1 MKSDEK
7 AILAVTV
14 IMLVASCGVI
24 GYHHINADD
33 GDTYY
38 YYLDGVGD
46 DSGWYN
52 AQADNAL
59 EGFKKAMKDNGIDY
73 NLAAGGFV
81 NSIGDNVAAGS
92 MNFAIYEYTSKSVE
106 YPYGG
111 YFFAGPVLSDVTSN
125 VIYISYTAWSM
136 DAQDNV
142 TYDLNPTT
150 TTSNVM
156 STGPFAADSGYKPL
170 SYSDEYWFYFDGFGD
185 SSGWYKATGNASD
198 ALVAAAAEAGLICTV
213 DSGWINFEG
222 YPGTGTHGVGTFG
235 YCSAVNSNAWAGYFY
250 AGPTVTDVTSNI
262 IYLSYGE
269 YTMDANYN
277 VTYHLSP
284 LTSAQTDIMT
294 TGPFATA

>member
-59 EGFKKAMKDNGIDY
+59 EGFEKAMKDNGIDY

>member
-59 EGFKKAMKDNGIDY
+59 EGFEKAMKDNGIDY

-170 SYSDEYWFYFDGFGD
+170 SYSDEYWLYFDGFGD

>member
-24 GYHHINADD
+24 GYHHINAYD

-46 DSGWYN
+46 DSGWYT
-52 AQADNAL
+52 AQADNVL
-59 EGFKKAMKDNGIDY
+59 EGFEKAMKDKGIDY
-73 NLAAGGFV
+73 KITSGFV
-81 NSIGDNVAAGS
+81 NSIGDNVAVGN

-106 YPYGG
+106 SPYSG
-111 YFFAGPVLSDVTSN
+111 YFFAGPMLSDATSN
-125 VIYISYTAWSM
+125 IIYISYTPWSFG
-136 DAQDNV
+136 AQDSII
-142 TYDLNPTT
+142 YDLNPTT
-150 TTSNVM
+150 TTSDVM

-170 SYSDEYWFYFDGFGD
+170 SYSNEYWFYFDGFGD
-185 SSGWYKATGNASD
+185 SSGWHKATGNASD
-198 ALVAAAAEAGLICTV
+198 ALVAAAAEAGLKCTV
-213 DSGWINFEG
+213 SGGWINIEG
-222 YPGTGTHGVGTFG
+222 YPGLGNKGIGMFG
-235 YCSAVNSNAWAGYFY
+235 YCSVVNSNAWAGYFF
-250 AGPTVTDVTSNI
+250 AGPIVTDVASNI

-277 VTYHLSP
+277 ATYHLNP